1 MRRQHVSV
9 VLPVAGG
16 AACFCAL
23 LSLYCAR
30 CTEPGLLPVAN
41 VEGETTAG
49 GFTKKVVVLDGE
61 KSELVD
67 HRAKYVRETGN
78 VVEKFGAP
86 APPAPLPP
94 RKGPVSESAC
104 CVVRPFLSLGRQR

>member
-9 VLPVAGG
+9 VLPVVGG

-86 APPAPLPP
+86 TRP
-94 RKGPVSESAC
+94 RACPRGRPVSESAC
-104 CVVRPFLSLGRQR
+104 CVARPFLSLGRQR

>member
-1 MRRQHVSV
+1 MKSMIPLIINREYMTRIRKKSFIVMSILGPFIFAAY
-9 VLPVAGG
+9 VLIPMYFA
-16 AACFCAL
+16 
-23 LSLYCAR
+23 
-30 CTEPGLLPVAN
+30 TMEDKD
-41 VEGETTAG
+41 E
-49 GFTKKVVVLDGE
+49 KKVVVLDGE

-86 APPAPLPP
+86 APPARLPP